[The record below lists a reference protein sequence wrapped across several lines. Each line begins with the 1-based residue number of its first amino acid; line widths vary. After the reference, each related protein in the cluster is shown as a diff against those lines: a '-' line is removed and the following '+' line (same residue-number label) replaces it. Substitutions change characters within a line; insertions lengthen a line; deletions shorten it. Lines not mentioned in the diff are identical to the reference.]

1 MVARD
6 LSPNTWEPE
15 VHARPMW
22 PLLRSCLK
30 KQNKNKQKNPKTP
43 QKQKTPLKV
52 CVKSNM

>member
-22 PLLRSCLK
+22 PLLISFK
-30 KQNKNKQKNPKTP
+30 KNQKKKKKKKTQKPPKNKKR
-43 QKQKTPLKV
+43 L
-52 CVKSNM
+52 

>member
-30 KQNKNKQKNPKTP
+30 KQNKNKQKKPQNPPKT
-43 QKQKTPLKV
+43 KNASKSV
-52 CVKSNM
+52 C